1 MGLPLI
7 VGDRGRIPVQGP
19 AKRRSSGPGRQ
30 KLPNEFN
37 KLRKFLPPR
46 PASLAKSVLPLQERA
61 SGEMAEW
68 LKAHAWKACV
78 RETVPW
84 VRIPLSP
91 PFLRYSSFQYPIV
104 RIHRE
109 ITEEPCDVALI
120 LRESCS
126 FFAVGSE
133 DRFREREY
141 MAVLAQTVRLA
152 LDFERIVVAGL
163 ATSGSLHHRDVYLS
177 EMRAARRV
185 GPLLHGRLFRRLLA
199 AQAEAAN
206 PRQRI
211 PQIQSASN
219 RPR

>member
-126 FFAVGSE
+126 FFAVGFGGQIS
-133 DRFREREY
+133 REGRRTSRRT
-141 MAVLAQTVRLA
+141 ASSRPA
-152 LDFERIVVAGL
+152 LSPASCRS
-163 ATSGSLHHRDVYLS
+163 SGSGEPS
-177 EMRAARRV
+177 AAHS
-185 GPLLHGRLFRRLLA
+185 P
-199 AQAEAAN
+199 N
-206 PRQRI
+206 PVRFK
-211 PQIQSASN
+211 PASVILTTSVTHDSN
-219 RPR
+219 FVF